1 MIKSIDDLK
10 CKFVRVSNTDVYDL
24 FIEKCKE
31 FGITWRNGTFIDDCR
46 SIDDS
51 GNMQFASFEF
61 HDGEGYTELT
71 LEDFIWKPQVGEKCI
86 AEYLGGTH
94 VIEISCIDR
103 EYFMC
108 LGDNDIEMVFPIKHT
123 TLKPFDHNRKPV
135 IDKAIEVCQGKE
147 HPIDVIEALYDAG
160 MLSCKAE

>member
-1 MIKSIDDLK
+1 MS
-10 CKFVRVSNTDVYDL
+10 
-24 FIEKCKE
+24 E
-31 FGITWRNGTFIDDCR
+31 F
-46 SIDDS
+46 
-51 GNMQFASFEF
+51 
-61 HDGEGYTELT
+61 
-71 LEDFIWKPQVGEKCI
+71 KPRVGEKCI
-86 AEYLGGTH
+86 AEYLGGTYA
-94 VIEISCIDR
+94 IEISYVGR

-108 LGDNDIEMVFPIKHT
+108 LGDNNIEMVFPIKHT